1 MTSCLIIDDMHPAI
15 FSILEELGIRVQYE
29 PLIKKEEVFAIIGQY
44 EGIVIRSKLE
54 LDKAFFEKATNLKF
68 IARAGSGTDN
78 IDVSEA
84 ERLGVTILNAPE
96 GNRDAVAEH
105 AMGLLLNLLNKIKT
119 SDTEV
124 RNKVWMREANRGIE
138 LGHQTVGIIG
148 YGNTGRAFSKRL
160 SSFGC
165 KVFAYDIHGI
175 EAPEIGTVASTME
188 SIFAEVDILSL
199 HIPLNAENKHMVDA
213 VFLNRFKKPIWLI
226 NTARGELVKTSD
238 LILALENNQVRGAG
252 LDVLEN
258 EKLSSYS
265 ESENQLFEQLAL
277 MNNVILTPHVAGW
290 TYESY
295 QKISEVLGGKIKQ
308 LFSSMLKAQ
317 NLLYF
322 KPKTSK

>member
-1 MTSCLIIDDMHPAI
+1 MHPAI
-15 FSILEELGIRVQYE
+15 FPILEELGIEVHYE
-29 PLIKKEEVFAIIGQY
+29 PLIKKEAVLECIANY
-44 EGIVIRSKLE
+44 DALIVRSKLK
-54 LDKAFFEKATNLKF
+54 LDKAFFAKATRLKF

-84 ERLGVTILNAPE
+84 ERLGIQILNAPE

-105 AMGLLLNLLNKIKT
+105 AMALLLNLLNKIKA

-165 KVFAYDIHGI
+165 NVLAYDINGI
-175 EAPEIGTVASTME
+175 KNPESGTQAVAMPV
-188 SIFAEVDILSL
+188 IFEQVDVLSL
-199 HIPLNAENKHMVDA
+199 HIPLNEKNKHLVDQDFFA
-213 VFLNRFKKPIWLI
+213 NFNKPIWLI
-226 NTARGELVKTSD
+226 NTARGELVKTAD
-238 LILALENNQVRGAG
+238 LIAALDNGNVRGAG

-290 TYESY
+290 THESY
-295 QKISEVLGGKIKQ
+295 RKISEVLGGKIKQ
-308 LFSSMLKAQ
+308 YLEKQIYRS
-317 NLLYF
+317 
-322 KPKTSK
+322 

>member
-1 MTSCLIIDDMHPAI
+1 MTNCLIINDMHAAI
-15 FSILEELGIRVQYE
+15 FPILEELGIEVHYE
-29 PLIKKEEVFAIIGQY
+29 PLIKKEEVISRIANYDGLIL
-44 EGIVIRSKLE
+44 RSKLK
-54 LDKAFFEKATNLKF
+54 LDKAFFAQATRLKF

-84 ERLGVTILNAPE
+84 ERLGITILNAPE

-105 AMGLLLNLLNKIKT
+105 AMGLLLNLLNKIKA

-165 KVFAYDIHGI
+165 KVLAYDINGI
-175 EAPEIGTVASTME
+175 KYPESGTQAVEMSA
-188 SIFAEVDILSL
+188 IFEQVDVLSL
-199 HIPLNAENKHMVDA
+199 HIPLNEKSKHLVNHD
-213 VFLNRFKKPIWLI
+213 FFGNFKKPIWLI
-226 NTARGELVKTSD
+226 NTARGELVKTAD
-238 LILALENNQVRGAG
+238 LIEALENGKVRGAG

-258 EKLSSYS
+258 EKLASYS
-265 ESENQLFEQLAL
+265 ESENLLFEQLAL

-290 TYESY
+290 THESY
-295 QKISEVLGGKIKQ
+295 RKISEVLGGKIKDF
-308 LFSSMLKAQ
+308 LIRS
-317 NLLYF
+317 
-322 KPKTSK
+322 

>member
-1 MTSCLIIDDMHPAI
+1 MINCLIIDDMHPAI
-15 FSILEELGIRVQYE
+15 FLILEELGIRVHYE
-29 PLIKKEEVFAIIGQY
+29 PLIKKEEVLERISNY
-44 EGIVIRSKLE
+44 EGLIVRSKLK
-54 LDKAFFEKATNLKF
+54 LDKAFFAKANRLKF

-84 ERLGVTILNAPE
+84 ERLGIEILNAPE

-105 AMGLLLNLLNKIKT
+105 AMALLLNLLNKIKA

-165 KVFAYDIHGI
+165 KVLAYDINGI
-175 EAPEIGTVASTME
+175 KNPESGTQAVDMDV
-188 SIFAEVDILSL
+188 IFQQTDVLSL
-199 HIPLNAENKHMVDA
+199 HIPLNDNNKYLVDKDFFA
-213 VFLNRFKKPIWLI
+213 NFKKPIWII
-226 NTARGELVKTSD
+226 NTARGELVKTAD
-238 LILALENNQVRGAG
+238 LIDALENGQLRGAG

-258 EKLSSYS
+258 EKLASYS

-290 TYESY
+290 THESY
-295 QKISEVLGGKIKQ
+295 RKISEVLGGKIKQ
-308 LFSSMLKAQ
+308 YLDKVDRF
-317 NLLYF
+317 
-322 KPKTSK
+322 

>member
-1 MTSCLIIDDMHPAI
+1 MISCLIIDDMHPI
-15 FSILEELGIRVQYE
+15 ILSILKELGIDAHYL
-29 PLIKKEEVFAIIGQY
+29 PLIKKEEVLEKIGAY
-44 EGIVIRSKLE
+44 EGIIVRSKLK
-54 LDKAFFEKATNLKF
+54 LDKSFFDKATKLKF

-84 ERLGVTILNAPE
+84 QRLGIEILNAPE

-105 AMGLLLNLLNKIKT
+105 AMALLLNLLNKIKA

-165 KVFAYDIHGI
+165 KVLAFDINGI
-175 EAPEIGTVASTME
+175 KNPELGTQAVEMAA
-188 SIFAEVDILSL
+188 IFENADVLSL
-199 HIPLNAENKHMVDA
+199 HIPLDARNKHIVNHE
-213 VFLNRFKKPIWLI
+213 FLNHFKKPIWLI

-238 LILALENNQVRGAG
+238 LIDALESGKVRGAG

-258 EKLSSYS
+258 EKLQSYT
-265 ESENQLFEQLAL
+265 EDENSLFEQMAM

-290 TYESY
+290 THESY
-295 QKISEVLGGKIKQ
+295 LKISEVLGGKIKE
-308 LFSSMLKAQ
+308 FVVRS
-317 NLLYF
+317 F
-322 KPKTSK
+322 

>member
-1 MTSCLIIDDMHPAI
+1 
-15 FSILEELGIRVQYE
+15 
-29 PLIKKEEVFAIIGQY
+29 
-44 EGIVIRSKLE
+44 
-54 LDKAFFEKATNLKF
+54 
-68 IARAGSGTDN
+68 
-78 IDVSEA
+78 
-84 ERLGVTILNAPE
+84 
-96 GNRDAVAEH
+96 
-105 AMGLLLNLLNKIKT
+105 
-119 SDTEV
+119 
-124 RNKVWMREANRGIE
+124 MREANRGIE